1 MQYFTC
7 DDDEKGLNFDKLTEQ
22 ENFWVVYHE
31 NIDYKITKEC
41 AKKFDISDLKN
52 EEYFPICGEYKI
64 SLNKSVDYANPS
76 DINFNKFFSIV

>member
-52 EEYFPICGEYKI
+52 
-64 SLNKSVDYANPS
+64 
-76 DINFNKFFSIV
+76 